1 MNTKQIENTVN
12 LLKRNPI
19 SKINQFINMYPAASK
34 KQMAEY
40 LGCTVDTLAV
50 TLSTK

>member
-1 MNTKQIENTVN
+1 MNAKQIENTVN
-12 LLKRNPI
+12 LLKGNPI

-40 LGCTVDTLAV
+40 LGCTVDTLAA